1 MKLAHKICIST
12 SYFESV
18 IKCFVS
24 CLIMQLWRQD
34 CLYDFIFYTKKR
46 KKNVYQLQM
55 TTNSSNMRGKTIVTL
70 HICAWIAIW
79 QGFLKIKFW
88 ENPDFFHDLQHSS
101 YILWFGNKTRVIVP
115 CYCWSLFG
123 KWWIKRAQTVNFH
136 KQLSSILIKIFCH
149 LHKYCRIWRKFL
161 TWWAYHHFLALSS
174 YSKNSNGSISL

>member
-1 MKLAHKICIST
+1 MKLAHKICISI

-24 CLIMQLWRQD
+24 CLIVQLWRQD
-34 CLYDFIFYTKKR
+34 CLYYFIFYTK

-55 TTNSSNMRGKTIVTL
+55 TTKSSNMRGKTIVT
-70 HICAWIAIW
+70 HMWIAIL

-123 KWWIKRAQTVNFH
+123 NWWINRAQTVNFD
-136 KQLSSILIKIFCH
+136 KQLSSILIKIFYH
-149 LHKYCRIWRKFL
+149 LHKYCRIWRKIL
-161 TWWAYHHFLALSS
+161 TWWAYHHF
-174 YSKNSNGSISL
+174 SKNSNGSISL